1 MPKKALLGPT
11 IATLIATFLTK
22 KPVQLKNLA
31 QAKQA
36 RCALITSAYLANTPY
51 LLLWA

>member
-22 KPVQLKNLA
+22 KPVKKSLA
-31 QAKQA
+31 LAMQGL
-36 RCALITSAYLANTPY
+36 CILIKSAYLNNNPF
-51 LLLWA
+51 LLLWAK